1 MSNHR
6 LGPALLLSLLAIV
19 STPGLALQPLIT
31 DDTGTQGSGGN
42 QIELAYS
49 GFRQRMSGSTDRLD
63 ALPFTYTRGVSETLD
78 LFVSASY
85 GRLRL
90 SSADQATY
98 GVGTPSLG
106 AKWRFYGT
114 EESDTR
120 MALKPEIFFPINGS
134 SREEDGFGT
143 GKVSGNLTF
152 ILEQRV
158 PFGSVLFNALLGR
171 NRIHGAFD
179 DSDATISRL
188 SIAPIWE
195 VSEEWK
201 LALDLRQR
209 FARGSG
215 TTVIEKYAEFGAIYS
230 PSKDLDLALGII
242 GSSDNQ
248 NPRTTTQAATVGVT
262 WRFQ

>member
-6 LGPALLLSLLAIV
+6 LFPALLLSLLANV
-19 STPGLALQPLIT
+19 CPPALALQPLIT

-49 GFRQRMSGSTDRLD
+49 GFRQKMSGSTDRLD
-63 ALPFTYTRGVSETLD
+63 VLPFTYTRGVSETVD
-78 LFVSASY
+78 LFVSGSY

-90 SSADQATY
+90 SSADQPAY

-106 AKWRFYGT
+106 AKWRFSGT

-120 MALKPEIFFPINGS
+120 MALKPEVFFPINSS

-143 GKVSGNLTF
+143 GKVLGNLTF

-158 PFGSVLFNALLGR
+158 PFGSVLFNAGLGR
-171 NRIHGAFD
+171 SRIRGVFD
-179 DSDATISRL
+179 DSDATVSRV

-201 LALDLRQR
+201 LALDLGQR
-209 FARGSG
+209 FAHGSG

-230 PSKDLDLALGII
+230 PGKDLDLALGII

-248 NPRTTTQAATVGVT
+248 DPRTTTRAATVGVT